1 MPHISNKKLII
12 LLVSVIFLVALIG
25 FSLRDRHNATLPE
38 QIIKDTVGFAQSI
51 FAKPTNYITGI
62 FSNID
67 SLLNTYEENQRL
79 KMRLED
85 FAVLQAEVSTL
96 KAENASLRDLTSIED
111 SLRDFD
117 PIQATVIA
125 RNPDQWEE
133 KIILNK
139 GTADGVEKNMAVMTS
154 RGLIGKI
161 VIATPYTAE
170 VELLYTNNENYRV
183 SAIVLGKNN
192 EEIHGLVEGY
202 DVDRNELLLKRVD
215 SKINLEVG
223 SKVLSSGLGGVF
235 PKGIL
240 IGEITEVTTD
250 DFGLTK
256 MAYVKPAADY
266 SMLEN
271 VIIAKRKTITVD
283 GLDGSSTDKDLTNK
297 TAPEDEEVEG
307 DE

>member
-1 MPHISNKKLII
+1 MPHFTNKKLII

-25 FSLRDRHNATLPE
+25 FTLRDRHNATLPE
-38 QIIKDTVGFAQSI
+38 QIIKDTVGFAQSLV
-51 FAKPTNYITGI
+51 AKPTNYITGI

-67 SLLNTYEENQRL
+67 SLINTYEENQRL

-85 FAVLQAEVSTL
+85 FAVLQAEVGTL
-96 KAENASLRDLTSIED
+96 KAENASLRELASIEE

-125 RNPDQWEE
+125 RNPDQWED

-139 GTADGVEKNMAVMTS
+139 GTAHGVEKNMAVMTP

-161 VIATPYTAE
+161 VIATPYTSE

-183 SAIVLGKNN
+183 SALTLGKNN
-192 EEIHGLVEGY
+192 EEIHGLIEGY
-202 DVDRNELLLKRVD
+202 DMERNELLLKRID
-215 SKINLEVG
+215 SKLNVEVG
-223 SKVLSSGLGGVF
+223 GKVLSSGLGGIF

-256 MAYVKPAADY
+256 MAYVKPAADF

-271 VIIAKRKTITVD
+271 VIIAKRKTIAVD
-283 GLDGSSTDKDLTNK
+283 GSDGGATNADLTNE
-297 TAPEDEEVEG
+297 PVVEDAEE
-307 DE
+307 DK